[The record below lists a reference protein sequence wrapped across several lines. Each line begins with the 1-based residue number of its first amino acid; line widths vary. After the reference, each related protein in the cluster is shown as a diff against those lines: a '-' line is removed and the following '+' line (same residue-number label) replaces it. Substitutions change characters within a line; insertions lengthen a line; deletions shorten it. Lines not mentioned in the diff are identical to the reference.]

1 MLKRARLVY
10 VFGSILITIITLL
23 TVYSSLVSI
32 GAVQTKTNDLVLT
45 SKSISKVYDGTPLVV
60 SNDEKNYV
68 EITGGEL
75 FSGHTIEYTYL
86 GAQTEAGK
94 SDNLFIA
101 KIYDT
106 NKADVTD
113 RYNISYEYGSI
124 EVNKREIVINADNI
138 EKEYDGTSLEIDDDA
153 YYIQSGILA
162 DLNHKFKAKLK
173 GSQTEVGSIQADV
186 MEWNVI
192 DGNDNDI
199 SHNYFVSFSKNTGII
214 TVNKRTI
221 KIISESISKVYDG
234 KELKSENDTNTIS
247 ILSGKLLEG
256 DYLVPT
262 YKTSITNVSEP
273 VKNEYYITAFDKY
286 GNDVTNHYDFKQ
298 EYGTLEIKKFKL
310 NITTESE
317 RFVYD
322 GKEHFPSSDDNDYS
336 FDLLPDNF
344 TASYT
349 VSLEKKAVSVGSYKK
364 NIELT
369 IKDQNGKE
377 TDEYGFCYADNF
389 EADTKNELVICKA
402 EIKINDL
409 DVNSYYYNG
418 KEQLYSS
425 INYDLIFNNNTI
437 EKYNEFDINVLITS
451 SGIDSGNYKKN
462 YSIEV
467 IDSLGLDKDED
478 GNSYIDNF
486 DFSYYN
492 DIFTISKKDLYI
504 TLKEEHKTYNSEYQ
518 SYTASGIAAI
528 DKIYD
533 KDDKE
538 VDIDIIESIEFGNT
552 SFKNAGT
559 YSIALKSYVLKE
571 NASNNYNI
579 FCKNGSYFT
588 ISPKPISVSVDD
600 DETDYNSEMQTYKN
614 LNLQALTA
622 NNVLEDFKNEIY
634 AGDDVDVSIKIAEDQ
649 LLQMAKYNAG
659 EYEFIVNCTL
669 AGQSKDNYVLLDDKP
684 KGKFTIT
691 KKKAYITLKNDT
703 NSYDGEKHS
712 YDLTQEEM
720 ISDNSLNDIFE
731 KDREYISIQV
741 NSDSEYV
748 NAGTYKIEYDFSFNN
763 NDIKDNYE
771 IVPNDLYLLITKKKV
786 NVSLKQ
792 KVIEYDG
799 QPHKYVIE
807 NGEDPIDYVYLN
819 AQLVD
824 ADKGNITI
832 QNVNLIG
839 NSTEK
844 NVGYYSIDFTFDVLG
859 DGKDNYEFNK
869 INTNN
874 IKINPK
880 ILYLSTKDHVTT
892 YKSEEITYN
901 GVDLSS
907 KEFNE
912 DNFIENDYKNKVYND
927 DISIKITID
936 QAELEKMTQTNAG
949 THTFKINCEIEGS
962 DKDNYVLFDD
972 KPECNFIIN
981 KKIAY
986 VSIENANHVYDGKE
1000 HSYDLSQDEIKISS
1014 NDIYETDSAL
1024 FKLITVNVD
1033 KTVTAKNVG
1042 SVKVEYDL
1050 NDVPKELSDNYVL
1063 EKSPAYIIII
1073 KKKINVSLKKQEYVY
1088 DGQPHEYV
1096 IENGKDPIDYVYL
1109 NSQLIGDDKGN
1120 ITIQNVNLN
1129 SNSTGKNVG
1138 YYSIDFTFDVLG
1150 DGKDNYEFISY
1161 YKNNVVITKK
1171 EVTITYKDYNTTYDG
1186 KEKIYDLAVNDDYKP
1201 TITGM
1206 APSDAEELQSLKN
1219 SLNITKA
1226 KGTNAGEYEN
1236 NVSIENEKNFIN
1248 YDFEIIPGKLIINQ
1262 LEVYVSGAKEVT
1274 YTGNKYVFTAADVA
1288 NLTVKKLS
1296 NELITDVS
1304 IKSCNFNS
1312 VSCINVGVYPIPLS
1326 NITIIDLNGDD
1337 VSNNY
1342 KIKMESSY
1350 YQLTIQKKLIN
1361 VTIESSYS
1369 QTYSGEK
1376 LTISSYSL
1384 NNDLSVT
1391 GLAGN
1396 QTILCNN
1403 FRTSSS
1409 EVGDYSIELKNAIES
1424 GDLIQVA
1431 GENDGVDYS
1440 TNYDWKYYGEI
1451 PENTVEITSP
1461 KIIEINDNPN
1471 IYIDPSDFDEDPYYI
1486 ISEVVYDVDE
1496 AKYPNLGC
1504 TGIIIVYFKI
1514 AKDDNGNYVSEL
1526 YGTPDVYLENSNGDD
1541 VSNQYEINYNGT
1553 PTISEDPTLV

>member
-23 TVYSSLVSI
+23 TVYSSLVSV

-138 EKEYDGTSLEIDDDA
+138 EKEYDGTSLEIDEDA

-162 DLNHKFKAKLK
+162 NLNHKFKAKLK
-173 GSQTEVGSIQADV
+173 GSQTDVGSIQADV

-234 KELKSENDTNTIS
+234 KELKSENDTKTIS

-409 DVNSYYYNG
+409 DINTYYYNG
-418 KEQLYSS
+418 EKQLYSS
-425 INYDLIFNNNTI
+425 TNYNLIFNNNAI

-451 SGIDSGNYKKN
+451 SGIDAGNYKKN

-492 DIFTISKKDLYI
+492 DTFTISKKDLYI
-504 TLKEEHKTYNSEYQ
+504 TLKEEQTTYNSEYQ

-538 VDIDIIESIEFGNT
+538 VDIGIIESIELGNT

-559 YSIALKSYVLKE
+559 YSISLKSYVLKE

-588 ISPKPISVSVDD
+588 ISPKPISVSVNN
-600 DETDYNSEMQTYKN
+600 DEKEYKAEMQTYKN
-614 LNLQALTA
+614 LNLQALTP

-649 LLQMAKYNAG
+649 LLQMAKCNAG
-659 EYEFIVNCTL
+659 DYEFIVNCTL
-669 AGQSKDNYVLLDDKP
+669 TGQSKDNYVLLNDKP

-691 KKKAYITLKNDT
+691 KKKAYITLNNDT

-712 YDLTQEEM
+712 YDLTKEEM
-720 ISDNSLNDIFE
+720 LSNNSLSDIFE
-731 KDREYISIQV
+731 KDREFISIEV
-741 NSDSEYV
+741 NSDLEYV

-771 IVPNDLYLLITKKKV
+771 IVPNDLYLVITQKKV

-792 KVIEYDG
+792 KEIEYDG
-799 QPHKYVIE
+799 QPHEYFIE
-807 NGEDPIDYVYLN
+807 NGEEPIDYVYLN
-819 AQLVD
+819 SQLVD

-844 NVGYYSIDFTFDVLG
+844 NVGYYSIDFTFD
-859 DGKDNYEFNK
+859 D
-869 INTNN
+869 
-874 IKINPK
+874 
-880 ILYLSTKDHVTT
+880 
-892 YKSEEITYN
+892 
-901 GVDLSS
+901 
-907 KEFNE
+907 
-912 DNFIENDYKNKVYND
+912 
-927 DISIKITID
+927 
-936 QAELEKMTQTNAG
+936 
-949 THTFKINCEIEGS
+949 
-962 DKDNYVLFDD
+962 
-972 KPECNFIIN
+972 
-981 KKIAY
+981 
-986 VSIENANHVYDGKE
+986 
-1000 HSYDLSQDEIKISS
+1000 
-1014 NDIYETDSAL
+1014 
-1024 FKLITVNVD
+1024 
-1033 KTVTAKNVG
+1033 
-1042 SVKVEYDL
+1042 
-1050 NDVPKELSDNYVL
+1050 
-1063 EKSPAYIIII
+1063 
-1073 KKKINVSLKKQEYVY
+1073 
-1088 DGQPHEYV
+1088 
-1096 IENGKDPIDYVYL
+1096 
-1109 NSQLIGDDKGN
+1109 
-1120 ITIQNVNLN
+1120 
-1129 SNSTGKNVG
+1129 
-1138 YYSIDFTFDVLG
+1138 LG
-1150 DGKDNYEFISY
+1150 DGKDNYEFIAY
-1161 YKNNVVITKK
+1161 FKDNVVITKK
-1171 EVTITYKDYNTTYDG
+1171 KVTITYKDYNATYDG

-1206 APSDAEELQSLKN
+1206 APSDAEELQLLKN
-1219 SLNITKA
+1219 LLNITKA

-1262 LEVYVSGAKEVT
+1262 LQVYVSGVKEVT
-1274 YTGNKYVFTAADVA
+1274 YTGNEYVFTAADVA

-1296 NELITDVS
+1296 NELITNVS

>member
-138 EKEYDGTSLEIDDDA
+138 EKEYDGTSLEIDEDA

-162 DLNHKFKAKLK
+162 NLNHKFKAKLK
-173 GSQTEVGSIQADV
+173 GSQTNVGSIQADV

-234 KELKSENDTNTIS
+234 KELKSENDTKTIS

-369 IKDQNGKE
+369 IKNQNGKE

-389 EADTKNELVICKA
+389 EADTKNELVIAKA
-402 EIKINDL
+402 EIKVNDL

-418 KEQLYSS
+418 KEQFYSS

-451 SGIDSGNYKKN
+451 SGIDAGNYKKN

-504 TLKEEHKTYNSEYQ
+504 TLKEEQTIYNSEYQ
-518 SYTASGIAAI
+518 SYKASGIAAI

-538 VDIDIIESIEFGNT
+538 VDIDIIESIELGNT

-559 YSIALKSYVLKE
+559 YSISLKSYVLKE

-588 ISPKPISVSVDD
+588 ISPKPISVSVYNY
-600 DETDYNSEMQTYKN
+600 ETEYKAEMQTYKN

-634 AGDDVDVSIKIAEDQ
+634 AGDDVSVSIKIAEDQ
-649 LLQMAKYNAG
+649 LLQMAKCNAG
-659 EYEFIVNCTL
+659 DYEFIVNCTL
-669 AGQSKDNYVLLDDKP
+669 TGQSKDNYVLLDDKL
-684 KGKFTIT
+684 KGKFTIN
-691 KKKAYITLKNDT
+691 KKKAYITLNNDI
-703 NSYDGEKHS
+703 NSYDGEKHT
-712 YDLTQEEM
+712 YDLTQKEM
-720 ISDNSLNDIFE
+720 LSDNSLKDIFE
-731 KDREYISIQV
+731 KDRKYISIQV

-748 NAGTYKIEYDFSFNN
+748 NAGTHKIEYDFSFNN
-763 NDIKDNYE
+763 DDIKENYE
-771 IVPNDLYLLITKKKV
+771 IVPNDLYLVITQKKV
-786 NVSLKQ
+786 NVSLNMQ
-792 KVIEYDG
+792 EYVYDG
-799 QPHKYVIE
+799 QPHKYVI
-807 NGEDPIDYVYLN
+807 GEDSIDYVYLN
-819 AQLVD
+819 SQLVN

-839 NSTEK
+839 NST
-844 NVGYYSIDFTFDVLG
+844 
-859 DGKDNYEFNK
+859 
-869 INTNN
+869 
-874 IKINPK
+874 
-880 ILYLSTKDHVTT
+880 
-892 YKSEEITYN
+892 
-901 GVDLSS
+901 
-907 KEFNE
+907 
-912 DNFIENDYKNKVYND
+912 
-927 DISIKITID
+927 
-936 QAELEKMTQTNAG
+936 
-949 THTFKINCEIEGS
+949 
-962 DKDNYVLFDD
+962 
-972 KPECNFIIN
+972 
-981 KKIAY
+981 
-986 VSIENANHVYDGKE
+986 
-1000 HSYDLSQDEIKISS
+1000 
-1014 NDIYETDSAL
+1014 
-1024 FKLITVNVD
+1024 
-1033 KTVTAKNVG
+1033 
-1042 SVKVEYDL
+1042 
-1050 NDVPKELSDNYVL
+1050 
-1063 EKSPAYIIII
+1063 
-1073 KKKINVSLKKQEYVY
+1073 
-1088 DGQPHEYV
+1088 
-1096 IENGKDPIDYVYL
+1096 
-1109 NSQLIGDDKGN
+1109 
-1120 ITIQNVNLN
+1120 
-1129 SNSTGKNVG
+1129 GKNVG
-1138 YYSIDFTFDVLG
+1138 YYSIDFTFDFLG

-1161 YKNNVVITKK
+1161 SKNNVVITKK

-1226 KGTNAGEYEN
+1226 KGTNASEYEN

-1496 AKYPNLGC
+1496 AKYPNIGC

>member
-138 EKEYDGTSLEIDDDA
+138 EKEYDGTSLEIDEDA

-162 DLNHKFKAKLK
+162 NLNHKFKAKLK
-173 GSQTEVGSIQADV
+173 GSQTDVGSIQADV

-234 KELKSENDTNTIS
+234 KELKSENDTKTIS

-364 NIELT
+364 NIEFT
-369 IKDQNGKE
+369 IKDQYGKE

-389 EADTKNELVICKA
+389 EADTKNELVIAKA

-409 DVNSYYYNG
+409 NVNTYYYNG
-418 KEQLYSS
+418 QEQQYSS
-425 INYDLIFNNNTI
+425 TNYNLIFNNNII
-437 EKYNEFDINVLITS
+437 EDYYGFQINVTINS
-451 SGIDSGNYKKN
+451 SGINAGNYKKN
-462 YSIEV
+462 YVIEV
-467 IDSLGLDKDED
+467 QDSLGLDKDEN

-486 DFSYYN
+486 DFSYFN

-504 TLKEEHKTYNSEYQ
+504 TLKEEQTIYNGKFQ
-518 SYTASGIAAI
+518 SYQASGIKAI

-533 KDDKE
+533 KDDNE
-538 VDIDIIESIEFGNT
+538 VNIDIIESIELVNT
-552 SFKNAGT
+552 SFKNAGI

-571 NASNNYNI
+571 NASNNYNLYAKI
-579 FCKNGSYFT
+579 GNYFT

-600 DETDYNSEMQTYKN
+600 CEKEYKAKIQTYKDLN
-614 LNLQALTA
+614 LNALTA
-622 NNVLEDFKNEIY
+622 NNVLKKYQDSICE
-634 AGDDVDVSIKIAEDQ
+634 GDNVSVSIKIDEAE
-649 LLQMAKYNAG
+649 LAKMAQYNVG
-659 EYEFIVNCTL
+659 DYEFIVNCALT
-669 AGQSKDNYVLLDDKP
+669 GPSKDNYVLTNDKP

-691 KKKAYITLKNDT
+691 KKKANITLNNAT
-703 NSYDGEKHS
+703 TTYDGLKHS

-720 ISDNSLNDIFE
+720 LNKDSLKDIFPVDKE
-731 KDREYISIQV
+731 FISITV
-741 NSDSEYV
+741 NSNLEFI
-748 NAGTYKIEYDFSFNN
+748 NAGDHLVNYNVNFIDD
-763 NDIKDNYE
+763 DIKKNYE
-771 IVPNDLYLLITKKKV
+771 IIPNNLYLVITKKKV

-792 KVIEYDG
+792 KIIDYDG
-799 QPHKYVIE
+799 QPHQYTIAQDE
-807 NGEDPIDYVYLN
+807 EPIDYDYLN
-819 AQLVD
+819 SQLVG
-824 ADKGNITI
+824 ADKGNIRIISVSISNKET
-832 QNVNLIG
+832 
-839 NSTEK
+839 SK
-844 NVGYYSIDFTFDVLG
+844 NVGNYSIDFSFDVEGL
-859 DGKDNYEFNK
+859 GKDNYEFNK
-869 INTNN
+869 LTTNN
-874 IKINPK
+874 IIINPK
-880 ILYLSTKDHVTT
+880 LLYLSTIKDV
-892 YKSEEITYN
+892 ITYN
-901 GVDLSS
+901 GEEHTFNDVNKSE
-907 KEFNE
+907 KTFNE
-912 DNFIENDYKNKVYND
+912 ADFIKNDYKNEVYND
-927 DISIKITID
+927 NISIKVSIS
-936 QAELEKMTQTNAG
+936 QEELGKMTQTNAG
-949 THTFKINCEIEGS
+949 IYTFKINCEIEGS
-962 DKDNYVLFDD
+962 DKDNYVLFED
-972 KPECNFIIN
+972 KPECNLIIN
-981 KKIAY
+981 KKPVS
-986 VSIENANHVYDGKE
+986 VSIDNSYHVYDGLK
-1000 HSYDLSQDEIKISS
+1000 HSYDLEAKKIEIKS
-1014 NDIYETDSAL
+1014 NGIEEKDKGLLS
-1024 FKLITVNVD
+1024 FITVDVD
-1033 KTVTAKNVG
+1033 KTVTAKDVGNVG
-1042 SVKVEYDL
+1042 VNFTL
-1050 NDVPKELSDNYVL
+1050 NNVPEKLKNNYELNN
-1063 EKSPAYIIII
+1063 SPAYIVIT
-1073 KKKINVSLKKQEYVY
+1073 KKKVNVRLKTQEYVY
-1088 DGQPHEYV
+1088 NGQPQKYIFSE
-1096 IENGKDPIDYVYL
+1096 DSIDYDYL
-1109 NSQLIGDDKGN
+1109 NLQLVDADKGN
-1120 ITIQNVNLN
+1120 ITIQNVNLIN
-1129 SNSTGKNVG
+1129 NSTEKNVG
-1138 YYSIDFTFDVLG
+1138 SYSIGFTFDFEGL
-1150 DGKDNYEFISY
+1150 GKDNYEFVADFSG
-1161 YKNNVVITKK
+1161 NVIIKK
-1171 EVTITYKDYNTTYDG
+1171 KKVTITYEDYETTYDG
-1186 KEKIYDLAVNDDYKP
+1186 TEKTYDENYTIYGNYK
-1201 TITGM
+1201 IDGM
-1206 APSDAEELQSLKN
+1206 VDSDASELVSLISALK
-1219 SLNITKA
+1219 ITKA
-1226 KGTNAGEYEN
+1226 KGTNAGVYDN
-1236 NVSIENEKNFIN
+1236 TVSIENEKDFKNYSFDIN
-1248 YDFEIIPGKLIINQ
+1248 KGHLIINK
-1262 LEVYVSGAKEVT
+1262 LVVYVSGEYET
-1274 YTGNKYVFTAADVA
+1274 FYTGEKYVFTNADVS
-1288 NLTVKKLS
+1288 NLNVIGISGLRV
-1296 NELITDVS
+1296 E
-1304 IKSCNFNS
+1304 SCTFDPAI
-1312 VSCINVGVYPIPLS
+1312 SCIDVGVYNIRLS
-1326 NITIIDLNGDD
+1326 NIVIKN
-1337 VSNNY
+1337 SNNENVNNNLD
-1342 KIKMESSY
+1342 IEPSY
-1350 YQLTIQKKLIN
+1350 YQLTIQKKLVT
-1361 VTIESSYS
+1361 VTITSSYS
-1369 QTYSGEK
+1369 QTYSGEQ
-1376 LTISSYSL
+1376 LFVSSYSL
-1384 NNDLSVT
+1384 NRDLSVT

-1514 AKDDNGNYVSEL
+1514 TKDDNGNYVSEL
-1526 YGTPDVYLENSNGDD
+1526 YGTPDVYLEKSNGDD

>member
-138 EKEYDGTSLEIDDDA
+138 EKEYDGTSLEIDEDA

-162 DLNHKFKAKLK
+162 NLNHKFKAKLK
-173 GSQTEVGSIQADV
+173 GSQTDVGSIQADV

-234 KELKSENDTNTIS
+234 KELKSENDTKTIS

-409 DVNSYYYNG
+409 DINTYYYNG
-418 KEQLYSS
+418 EKQLYSS
-425 INYDLIFNNNTI
+425 TNYNLIFNNNAI

-451 SGIDSGNYKKN
+451 SGIDAGNYKKN

-492 DIFTISKKDLYI
+492 DTFTISKKDLYI
-504 TLKEEHKTYNSEYQ
+504 TLKEEQTTYNSEYQ

-538 VDIDIIESIEFGNT
+538 VDIGIIESIELGNT

-559 YSIALKSYVLKE
+559 YSISLKSYVLKE

-588 ISPKPISVSVDD
+588 ISPKPISVSVNN
-600 DETDYNSEMQTYKN
+600 DEKEYKAEMQTYKN
-614 LNLQALTA
+614 LNLQALTP

-649 LLQMAKYNAG
+649 LLQMAKCNAG
-659 EYEFIVNCTL
+659 DYEFIVNCTL
-669 AGQSKDNYVLLDDKP
+669 TGQSKDNYVLLNDKP

-691 KKKAYITLKNDT
+691 KKKAYITLNNDT

-712 YDLTQEEM
+712 YDLTKEEM
-720 ISDNSLNDIFE
+720 LSNNSLSDIFE
-731 KDREYISIQV
+731 KDREFISIEV
-741 NSDSEYV
+741 NSDLEYV

-771 IVPNDLYLLITKKKV
+771 IVPNDLYLVITQKKV

-792 KVIEYDG
+792 KEIEYDG
-799 QPHKYVIE
+799 QPHEYFIE
-807 NGEDPIDYVYLN
+807 NGEEPIDYVYLN
-819 AQLVD
+819 SQLVD

-844 NVGYYSIDFTFDVLG
+844 NVGYYSIDFTFD
-859 DGKDNYEFNK
+859 D
-869 INTNN
+869 
-874 IKINPK
+874 
-880 ILYLSTKDHVTT
+880 
-892 YKSEEITYN
+892 
-901 GVDLSS
+901 
-907 KEFNE
+907 
-912 DNFIENDYKNKVYND
+912 
-927 DISIKITID
+927 
-936 QAELEKMTQTNAG
+936 
-949 THTFKINCEIEGS
+949 
-962 DKDNYVLFDD
+962 
-972 KPECNFIIN
+972 
-981 KKIAY
+981 
-986 VSIENANHVYDGKE
+986 
-1000 HSYDLSQDEIKISS
+1000 
-1014 NDIYETDSAL
+1014 
-1024 FKLITVNVD
+1024 
-1033 KTVTAKNVG
+1033 
-1042 SVKVEYDL
+1042 
-1050 NDVPKELSDNYVL
+1050 
-1063 EKSPAYIIII
+1063 
-1073 KKKINVSLKKQEYVY
+1073 
-1088 DGQPHEYV
+1088 
-1096 IENGKDPIDYVYL
+1096 
-1109 NSQLIGDDKGN
+1109 
-1120 ITIQNVNLN
+1120 
-1129 SNSTGKNVG
+1129 
-1138 YYSIDFTFDVLG
+1138 LG
-1150 DGKDNYEFISY
+1150 DGKDNYEFIAY
-1161 YKNNVVITKK
+1161 FKDNVVITKK
-1171 EVTITYKDYNTTYDG
+1171 KVTITYKDYNATYDG

-1206 APSDAEELQSLKN
+1206 APSDAEELQLLKN
-1219 SLNITKA
+1219 LLNITKA

-1262 LEVYVSGAKEVT
+1262 LQVYVSGVKEVT
-1274 YTGNKYVFTAADVA
+1274 YTGNEYVFTAADVA

-1296 NELITDVS
+1296 NELITNVS